1 VILNVDSKY
10 AMILNISELQ
20 NKHMFYNIEREREEE
35 KNNFVIQEMISRDI
49 NFKVS
54 IIKEWKLKIR
64 SWNWNRLWKI

>member
-54 IIKEWKLKIR
+54 IIKE
-64 SWNWNRLWKI
+64 

>member
-1 VILNVDSKY
+1 MILNVDSKY
-10 AMILNISELQ
+10 VMILNISELQ

-54 IIKEWKLKIR
+54 IIKE
-64 SWNWNRLWKI
+64 

>member
-1 VILNVDSKY
+1 MILNVDSKY

-54 IIKEWKLKIR
+54 IIKE
-64 SWNWNRLWKI
+64 